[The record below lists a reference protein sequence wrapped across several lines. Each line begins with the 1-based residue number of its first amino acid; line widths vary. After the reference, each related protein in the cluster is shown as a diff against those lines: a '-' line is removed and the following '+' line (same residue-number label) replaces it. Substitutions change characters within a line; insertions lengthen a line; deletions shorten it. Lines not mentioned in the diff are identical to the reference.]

1 MRHPLSWLFWLFILA
16 IWVIGGAFI
25 GRAFCCGIG
34 ATATS
39 GLLIK
44 DGATT
49 VAATN
54 AGNLLFGVNGA
65 APIIESTNVKT
76 EFNDLATYLKDNPD
90 KSVTLEGHYMA
101 SEDKSGTSFDNLGL
115 ARGDAMKGYLIG
127 LGVPAAQLLTG
138 SMVKENLEINDDNQ
152 IVGGMT
158 YTFGTVAG
166 GKNLNIQDAA
176 SFSTTAKGNLIFP
189 MSSYE
194 YIDPV
199 TEEVTT
205 SFQQTADYLKAN
217 PKRSIKITGLY
228 TDQEKN
234 SSVLPSLGMARA
246 NIIKS
251 MLTGMGVPTK
261 QIDIDARMENTLAF
275 VNEET
280 IGGATYAFFDGAESG
295 DKLAEVEKRLRAK
308 PIVLYFQ
315 TNSGTLTL
323 SPEQRNQFADLIYYL
338 DNKEGGRLNAVGH
351 TDDRGAENVNRR
363 LSRKRAEFVRDYIS
377 KNGGINQN
385 LVSAT
390 GQGPDQPIAD
400 NGTDGGRAKNRR
412 VEITIK

>member
-1 MRHPLSWLFWLFILA
+1 MRKPLTWLIILA
-16 IWVIGGAFI
+16 IWVIGGAWI
-25 GRAFCCGIG
+25 GRSICCGIIGG
-34 ATATS
+34 ATTS

-49 VAATN
+49 VAATQ
-54 AGNLLFGVNGA
+54 AGNLLFGLNGA
-65 APIIESTNVKT
+65 APIIQPAAVKT
-76 EFNDLATYLKDNPD
+76 EFNDLATYLKENPT
-90 KSVTLEGHYMA
+90 KSVTLNGHYMA
-101 SEDKSGTSFDNLGL
+101 SEKNNTSFDNLGL
-115 ARGDAMKGYLIG
+115 ARGDAMKGHLIG

-138 SMVKENLEINDDNQ
+138 SMIKENLEINDDQ
-152 IVGGMT
+152 IAGGMS
-158 YTFGTVAG
+158 YVFGTVTG
-166 GKNLNIQDAA
+166 GRNLNIQDATVFNTSA
-176 SFSTTAKGNLIFP
+176 EDNLIFP
-189 MSSYE
+189 ISSYE
-194 YIDPV
+194 YINPV
-199 TEEVTT
+199 ATDVTA
-205 SFQQTADYLKAN
+205 SFQKTSDYLKAN

-228 TDQEKN
+228 TDQETN

-246 NIIKS
+246 NKIKG
-251 MLTGMGVPTK
+251 MLTSMGVPSK

-295 DKLAEVEKRLRAK
+295 DKLADVEKRLRAK

-315 TNSGTLTL
+315 TGSETLTL
-323 SPEQRNQFADLIYYL
+323 SSEQRNQFADLIYYL
-338 DNKEGGRLNAVGH
+338 DNKEGGRLNAIGH
-351 TDDRGAENVNRR
+351 TDDRGAEKINRR

-400 NGTDGGRAKNRR
+400 NGTKGGRAKNRR

>member
-1 MRHPLSWLFWLFILA
+1 MRHPLTWFIILLF
-16 IWVIGGAFI
+16 WVIGGALI
-25 GRAFCCGIG
+25 AKTFCCGIG
-34 ATATS
+34 AAATS

-54 AGNLLFGVNGA
+54 AGNLLFGINGA

-76 EFNDLATYLKDNPD
+76 EFNDLATYLKENPT
-90 KSVTLEGHYMA
+90 KSVTLNGHYMA
-101 SEDKSGTSFDNLGL
+101 SEENNTSFDNLGL

-138 SMVKENLEINDDNQ
+138 SMVKENLEMNDER
-152 IVGGMT
+152 IVGGMS
-158 YTFGTVAG
+158 YVFGTVAG
-166 GKNLNIQDAA
+166 GRNLNIQDAA
-176 SFSTTAKGNLIFP
+176 AFGTTADGNLIFP

-199 TEEVTT
+199 AAEVTA
-205 SFQQTADYLKAN
+205 SFQKTADYLKAN

-228 TDQEKN
+228 TDQETN

-246 NIIKS
+246 NKIKG
-251 MLTGMGVPTK
+251 MLTAMGVPSN

-308 PIVLYFQ
+308 PIVLYFK
-315 TNSGTLTL
+315 TNSETLTL

-351 TDDRGAENVNRR
+351 TDDRGAEKINRR

-400 NGTDGGRAKNRR
+400 NGTEGGRAKNRR